1 MTLSALAQRI
11 ESVGRRVN
19 RVVEWLCAGLV
30 AAMVLVVWLG
40 VIGRYFT
47 EGGFSWSEELARY
60 LMIWAA
66 LLAVSCAAWWR
77 EHVGL
82 DLLSGRLPPGPR
94 RVLKLAIDA
103 TCVGFF
109 AFMCVYGI
117 DMVAE
122 GRSQYSTLFG
132 ITMQWPFAAV
142 PVSSALA
149 AFQFGVRLATD
160 FADLPRGETAAV
172 PY

>member
-1 MTLSALAQRI
+1 MALSALARRV
-11 ESVGRRVN
+11 ECVGRQVN
-19 RVVEWLCAGLV
+19 RVVEWTCAGLV

-40 VIGRYFT
+40 VGARYLSD
-47 EGGFSWSEELARY
+47 GGLSWTEELARY

-82 DLLSGRLPPGPR
+82 DLVPGLLPAAVR
-94 RVLKLAIDA
+94 RGLKLVIDLL
-103 TCVGFF
+103 CVGFF
-109 AFMCVYGI
+109 AFMCIYGI
-117 DMVAE
+117 DMAIE
-122 GRSQYSTLFG
+122 GRSQFSTLFG
-132 ITMQWPFAAV
+132 LSMELPFAAV

-149 AFQFGVRLATD
+149 AFQFGVRTLTD
-160 FADLPRGETAAV
+160 FVELPRAEVAAT

>member
-1 MTLSALAQRI
+1 MTVTALAQRI

-30 AAMVLVVWLG
+30 ATMVLVVWLG

-47 EGGFSWSEELARY
+47 ATGFNWSEELARY

-82 DLLSGRLPPGPR
+82 DLLPGLLPAGAR
-94 RVLKLAIDA
+94 RVLKLVIDA

-109 AFMCVYGI
+109 VFMCVYGI
-117 DMVAE
+117 AMVAD
-122 GRSQYSTLFG
+122 GRYQFSTLWG
-132 ITMQWPFAAV
+132 LTMQWPFAAV

-149 AFQFGVRLATD
+149 AFQFGVRLVTD
-160 FADLPRGETAAV
+160 FADLPRGDAAAV

>member
-1 MTLSALAQRI
+1 MALTALAQRI
-11 ESVGRRVN
+11 ECVGRQLN

-30 AAMVLVVWLG
+30 AAMVIVVWLG
-40 VIGRYFT
+40 VGGRYLT
-47 EGGFSWSEELARY
+47 ETGFSWTEELARY

-82 DLLSGRLPPGPR
+82 DIVPSRLPDGPR
-94 RVLKLAIDA
+94 RALKLLTDA
-103 TCVGFF
+103 LTVGFF
-109 AFMCVYGI
+109 IFMCIYGI
-117 DMVAE
+117 DMTIE
-122 GRSQYSTLFG
+122 GRSQFSTLFG
-132 ITMQWPFAAV
+132 LSMEVPFAAV

-149 AFQFGVRLATD
+149 AFQFGVRLITD
-160 FADLPRGETAAV
+160 FSNLSRAETAAV